1 MNSQIKK
8 FWTITSSVLILIFIF
23 VPYIEEGC
31 NSSYC
36 MNIGSGYT
44 FVGSLGF
51 GQSINT
57 PLLII
62 EVLVVL
68 IISGSYYYFAIKDK

>member
-1 MNSQIKK
+1 MNNQIKK

-23 VPYIEEGC
+23 VPYVEERC
-31 NSSYC
+31 NSSLC
-36 MNIGSGYT
+36 MNTGSGYT
-44 FVGSLGF
+44 FVGSLGY
-51 GQSINT
+51 GQIVNT